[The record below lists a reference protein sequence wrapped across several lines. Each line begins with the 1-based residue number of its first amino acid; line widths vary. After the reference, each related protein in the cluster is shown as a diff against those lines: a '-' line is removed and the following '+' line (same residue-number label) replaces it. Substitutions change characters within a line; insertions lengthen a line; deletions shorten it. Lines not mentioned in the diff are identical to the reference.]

1 MKIKKTFLEHIQDL
15 RYEDKPNYELLMN
28 VFKTSM
34 ARKNI
39 KDSDLYDWEK
49 ESIEEDSMHTAT
61 TQHSNNKAT
70 PQG

>member
-1 MKIKKTFLEHIQDL
+1 MFFKTFLEHIQDL
-15 RYEDKPNYELLMN
+15 KYEDKPNYELLMN

-49 ESIEEDSMHTAT
+49 ESIEDDSMHTAT
-61 TQHSNNKAT
+61 TQQSNNKAIT
-70 PQG
+70 IF

>member
-1 MKIKKTFLEHIQDL
+1 
-15 RYEDKPNYELLMN
+15 
-28 VFKTSM
+28 M

-61 TQHSNNKAT
+61 TQHSNNNKAT